1 MRNTLAP
8 SRRFI
13 TRGLFAIV
21 LLMVLPVGCTEF
33 VHWGHVSDRDN
44 TWGVGNVEIAQQQAE
59 GGWRVIGGSDGKGR
73 YEVFKSRVGGGGKIR
88 MRKTGYYDVVM
99 EEAEFLQTHQVLMQ
113 SGDNDGGL
121 DSSRPPGW

>member
-1 MRNTLAP
+1 MRNTLAL
-8 SRRFI
+8 SRRFLA
-13 TRGLFAIV
+13 RGLFAV
-21 LLMVLPVGCTEF
+21 ALLIVLPVGCTEF

-44 TWGVGNVEIAQQQAE
+44 TWGVGNVEIAQQQSD

-73 YEVFKSRVGGGGKIR
+73 YEVFKSRVEGGGKIR

-113 SGDNDGGL
+113 SGDNDSGL